1 MTKPELPE
9 WIERIQ
15 GREQKATPQPW
26 KRHPNSKYWVLL
38 PLPENAVNL
47 NDENDAQFAANARQ
61 DIPAL
66 LQHCLKLRETLA
78 FFQNPDDWEDY
89 YESDTGYGYF
99 RFFKREDLKAGMP
112 FDLVVE
118 ALNHIPQGETK

>member
-1 MTKPELPE
+1 MTTPELPE

-66 LQHCLKLRETLA
+66 LQHCLKLREA
-78 FFQNPDDWEDY
+78 IEQAPHHPDCA
-89 YESDTGYGYF
+89 YEHIAWLDPEMGVIVKQERDPCNCWKS
-99 RFFKREDLKAGMP
+99 
-112 FDLVVE
+112 E
-118 ALNHIPQGETK
+118 ALQHKPEGVL